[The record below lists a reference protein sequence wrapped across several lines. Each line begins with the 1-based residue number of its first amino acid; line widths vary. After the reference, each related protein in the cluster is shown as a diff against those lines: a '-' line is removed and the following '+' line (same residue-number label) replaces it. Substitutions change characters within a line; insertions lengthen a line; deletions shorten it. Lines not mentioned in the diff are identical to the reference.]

1 MTVRTINCQ
10 LVWALDIEMIG
21 VEERGDRLLVKQT
34 VLQLEVINNTPTND
48 VELCA

>member
-1 MTVRTINCQ
+1 
-10 LVWALDIEMIG
+10 MIG